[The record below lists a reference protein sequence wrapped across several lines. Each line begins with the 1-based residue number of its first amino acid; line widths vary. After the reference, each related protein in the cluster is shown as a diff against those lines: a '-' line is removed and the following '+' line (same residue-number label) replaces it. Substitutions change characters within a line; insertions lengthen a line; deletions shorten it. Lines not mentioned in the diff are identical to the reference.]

1 MDFPNTIGLSA
12 SGICRFPMT
21 IAASVLGKGDF
32 PDTVVLF
39 VSGKRICPN
48 SKATVFFTKTPILIH
63 LGPMDTTS
71 GTGVIAGTV
80 AAISHGISIVP
91 APALAFNP
99 WLTTISPKTKVII
112 MRRVKVGLKDVP
124 LPKRIQ
130 SGRLVVESLTNNP
143 HFPDAGP
150 WRAML
155 LAATNELEASYNAA
169 QSSRQITASK
179 ISFQH
184 EKAKE
189 FNHIMA
195 TVARDVANA
204 SNLVPEKVLSAGF
217 NLCGANKAIG
227 VLTVPTGFTVSP
239 SEHSG
244 TMEMYWKTV
253 RGAFTYSIE
262 RALDQTGELE
272 WSQVATTSKTRATVN
287 SMTSGQKYWF
297 RVSALGTAGKS
308 PPSVPMAKFAP

>member
-1 MDFPNTIGLSA
+1 MA
-12 SGICRFPMT
+12 
-21 IAASVLGKGDF
+21 
-32 PDTVVLF
+32 
-39 VSGKRICPN
+39 
-48 SKATVFFTKTPILIH
+48 
-63 LGPMDTTS
+63 
-71 GTGVIAGTV
+71 
-80 AAISHGISIVP
+80 AAISYGISIVP
-91 APALAFNP
+91 SPALAFNP
-99 WLTTISPKTKVII
+99 WLTVFSRKAKGLN

-130 SGRLVVESLTNNP
+130 AGRQVVESLTNNP

-169 QSSRQITASK
+169 QSHRQITASK

-189 FNHIMA
+189 FNQIMA
-195 TVARDVANA
+195 TVARNVANA
-204 SNLVPEKVLSAGF
+204 SNLIPEKVLSAGF
-217 NLCGANKAIG
+217 NLCGTNKAIG
-227 VLTVPTGFTVSP
+227 ALSAPTGFTVSP
-239 SEHSG
+239 SDHSG

-253 RGAFTYSIE
+253 RGAFSYEIQ

-297 RVSALGTAGKS
+297 RVLAVGAAGQS
-308 PPSVPMAKFAP
+308 PWSTPVAKFAP